1 MLKGICTVQ
10 KGQRTKLRCPSCKWP
25 SHALQSTV
33 GPLPNDAS
41 PRSTVFAKRYAERLG
56 PTSRPTGCGTYFKFN
71 HTNTQKNRLTLRLYR
86 TTSPV
91 RSLVPSGPAA
101 PPPKAQAKP
110 SLRRAV
116 PPSTHATSAVLRGE
130 SAGWKSGSSTL
141 FESSKSG
148 SSVASRVACWAKC
161 GGGRRL
167 GRRLGEWGARDVLRG
182 PGGASSALL
191 E

>member
-1 MLKGICTVQ
+1 MLSSRLWGRCQTTRVLGLRSLQRDMQNAWVQ
-10 KGQRTKLRCPSCKWP
+10 
-25 SHALQSTV
+25 
-33 GPLPNDAS
+33 LPVQLSNC
-41 PRSTVFAKRYAERLG
+41 
-56 PTSRPTGCGTYFKFN
+56 GCGTYFKFN

-167 GRRLGEWGARDVLRG
+167 GRRLGEWGARDVLQG

>member
-1 MLKGICTVQ
+1 MAFPCQLTVW
-10 KGQRTKLRCPSCKWP
+10 GRCQTTRVL
-25 SHALQSTV
+25 A
-33 GPLPNDAS
+33 
-41 PRSTVFAKRYAERLG
+41 VFAKEMQNAWALALWVQLG
-56 PTSRPTGCGTYFKFN
+56 GTYFHN
-71 HTNTQKNRLTLRLYR
+71 HTNTQKNTAYTALPFR

-101 PPPKAQAKP
+101 PPPNAQAKP

-167 GRRLGEWGARDVLRG
+167 GRRLGEWGAGDVLQG